1 MENILRAEGLEKS
14 YGGRKVVNNVSFH
27 VSPGEVVGILGPNGA
42 GKTTSFYAVVGL
54 VKPDN
59 GKVFL
64 GSEEITSMAMHKRAK
79 KGIGYLPQEAS
90 VFRDLSVE
98 DNISAILELQ
108 PLTKGEQANKLEEL
122 LLEFGLEKV
131 RKSRGKVLSGGE
143 RRRTEIARAL
153 ACNPTFILLDEPF
166 AGVDPIAVED
176 IQRIVEQLREKQI
189 GILITDHNVQ
199 ETLHITDRAYLLFE
213 GKILKEGSAESLAED
228 EQVRRVYLGKNFKL
242 RSRN

>member
-1 MENILRAEGLEKS
+1 
-14 YGGRKVVNNVSFH
+14 
-27 VSPGEVVGILGPNGA
+27 
-42 GKTTSFYAVVGL
+42 
-54 VKPDN
+54 
-59 GKVFL
+59 
-64 GSEEITSMAMHKRAK
+64 MHERAK

-98 DNISAILELQ
+98 DNIAAILELQ
-108 PLTKGEQANKLEEL
+108 PLNKSEQSSRLEEL
-122 LLEFGLEKV
+122 IEEFGLEKV
-131 RKSRGKVLSGGE
+131 RKSMGKVLSGGE
-143 RRRTEIARAL
+143 RRRTEIARSL

-176 IQRIVEQLREKQI
+176 IQRIVQQLREKQI

-213 GKILKEGSAESLAED
+213 GKILKEGSTELLAAD
-228 EQVRRVYLGKNFKL
+228 EQVRKVYLGKNFKL

>member
-14 YGGRKVVNNVSFH
+14 YSGRKVVNNVSFH

-64 GSEEITSMAMHKRAK
+64 GSEEITSMAMHTRAK

-176 IQRIVEQLREKQI
+176 IQRIVEQLREKRI

>member
-1 MENILRAEGLEKS
+1 
-14 YGGRKVVNNVSFH
+14 
-27 VSPGEVVGILGPNGA
+27 
-42 GKTTSFYAVVGL
+42 
-54 VKPDN
+54 
-59 GKVFL
+59 
-64 GSEEITSMAMHKRAK
+64 MHERAK

-90 VFRDLSVE
+90 VFRDLTVE
-98 DNISAILELQ
+98 DNIAAILELQ
-108 PLTKGEQANKLEEL
+108 PLSKAEQSIRLEEL
-122 LLEFGLEKV
+122 IEEFGLEKV
-131 RKSRGKVLSGGE
+131 RGSMGKVLSGGE

-153 ACNPTFILLDEPF
+153 ACNPTFMLLDEPF

-176 IQRIVEQLREKQI
+176 IQRIVQQLRDKQI

-213 GKILKEGSAESLAED
+213 GQILKEGSAEFLAED